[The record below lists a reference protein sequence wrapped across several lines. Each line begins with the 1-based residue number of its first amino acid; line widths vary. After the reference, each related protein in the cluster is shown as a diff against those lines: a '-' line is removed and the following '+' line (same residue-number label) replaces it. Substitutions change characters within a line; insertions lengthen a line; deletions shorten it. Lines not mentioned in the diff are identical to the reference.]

1 MVRCARSSLGSAD
14 IVVLIIDSSTGLN
27 DMMREIVKKI
37 SALDKKIIFLMN
49 KIDLKSKY
57 FIDNIG
63 FLNTT
68 APKSRI
74 FNISALSG
82 KGIDDFLQYLREN
95 ATNPGWMYEEDDIT
109 NLPARFLASEITREQ
124 LFLQLN
130 QELPYSLAME
140 YENWEEQK
148 DGSVKISQAIIVTK
162 DSHKNI
168 VIGRNGNRIRA
179 IGMISRK
186 NIEKLLGRKVH
197 LFLFVKLRKHWEDN
211 AEFYNMVGI

>member
-95 ATNPGWMYEEDDIT
+95 ATNPGWGCMRRMT
-109 NLPARFLASEITREQ
+109 
-124 LFLQLN
+124 
-130 QELPYSLAME
+130 
-140 YENWEEQK
+140 
-148 DGSVKISQAIIVTK
+148 
-162 DSHKNI
+162 
-168 VIGRNGNRIRA
+168 
-179 IGMISRK
+179 
-186 NIEKLLGRKVH
+186 
-197 LFLFVKLRKHWEDN
+197 
-211 AEFYNMVGI
+211 